1 MGLSK
6 VLKFRTH
13 FVERQC
19 GICGEESGTGQVWK
33 VEGSRSCW
41 AVSCCIGGAECWVLL
56 PGLWFV
62 DAFR

>member
-1 MGLSK
+1 MGLNK

-13 FVERQC
+13 FVERPR
-19 GICGEESGTGQVWK
+19 GICGEESGTGQVGK

-41 AVSCCIGGAECWVLL
+41 ALL

-62 DAFR
+62 DIFS